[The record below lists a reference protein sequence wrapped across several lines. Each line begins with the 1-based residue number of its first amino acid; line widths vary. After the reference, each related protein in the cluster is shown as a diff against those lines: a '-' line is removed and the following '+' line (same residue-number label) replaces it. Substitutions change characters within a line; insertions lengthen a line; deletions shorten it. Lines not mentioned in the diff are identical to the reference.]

1 VTSSTDAAVSRAE
14 ISRIH
19 SIVAPHIRRTPVLR
33 VSGADLGLEL
43 EAVTLKLETTQRAGS
58 FKARG
63 AFTHLLTREIP
74 PAGVAAA
81 SGGNH
86 GAAVAFAAG
95 QLGVPARIFVPR
107 TSSALKLER
116 IRGSGASVVVHGEG
130 YADALAR
137 SEEWVRES
145 GAMVVHA
152 FDQPETILGQG
163 TLALELEEQI
173 PELDT
178 VLVGVGG
185 GGLISGIA
193 TWFEGR
199 CRIVGVEPE
208 LAPTLTHAL
217 AAGEPV
223 DAPTE
228 SLARSLAPRRVG
240 RLVFPIAARHVERTV
255 LVTDAEIL
263 HAQRV
268 LWDAIRIW
276 PEPEAAAALA
286 ALASGRYRPA
296 AGERIAVVVSGG
308 NAVMEVEP
316 TP

>member
-1 VTSSTDAAVSRAE
+1 MTAPTGVAISRAE
-14 ISRIH
+14 IERVHRI
-19 SIVAPHIRRTPVLR
+19 IAPAIRRTPVLR

-43 EAVTLKLETTQRAGS
+43 ESLTLKLETTQRAGS
-58 FKARG
+58 FKTRG
-63 AFTHLLTREIP
+63 AFTHLLTREVP
-74 PAGVAAA
+74 AAGVAAA

-95 QLGVPARIFVPR
+95 RLGVPARIFVPR
-107 TSSALKLER
+107 TSSAIKLER
-116 IRGSGASVVVHGEG
+116 IRSSGASVDVHGEG

-137 SEEWVRES
+137 SEAWVGES

-163 TLALELEEQI
+163 TLALELDEQV
-173 PELDT
+173 PDLDT

-199 CRIVGVEPE
+199 ARIVGVEPE
-208 LAPTLTHAL
+208 LAPTLTRAL

-228 SLARSLAPRRVG
+228 SLARSLAPKRVG
-240 RLVFPIAARHVERTV
+240 TLVYPIVARRVERTV
-255 LVTDAEIL
+255 LVSDDEIL
-263 HAQRV
+263 RAQRV
-268 LWDAIRIW
+268 LGRDPIW
-276 PEPEAAAALA
+276 PEPEAAAAFA
-286 ALASGRYRPA
+286 ALASGRYCPA
-296 AGERIAVVVSGG
+296 PDERVAVVVSGG
-308 NAVMEVEP
+308 NAIMEAELAG
-316 TP
+316 

>member
-1 VTSSTDAAVSRAE
+1 MSRAG
-14 ISRIH
+14 IARVHPIIAGH
-19 SIVAPHIRRTPVLR
+19 VRRTPVLE
-33 VSGADLGLEL
+33 VTAADLGFEAG
-43 EAVTLKLETTQRAGS
+43 AVTLKLETTQRAGS

-63 AFTHLLTREIP
+63 AFTHLLTRQVP
-74 PAGVAAA
+74 AAGVAAA

-107 TSSALKLER
+107 TSSELKLER
-116 IRGSGASVVVHGEG
+116 IRRAGASVVVDGEE

-137 SEEWVRES
+137 SEAWVRDS

-163 TLALELEEQI
+163 TLALELEEQV
-173 PELDT
+173 PNLDT

-208 LAPTLTHAL
+208 RAPTLTHAL
-217 AAGEPV
+217 AAGRPV
-223 DAPTE
+223 DAPTD
-228 SLARSLAPRRVG
+228 SLARSLAPKRVG
-240 RLVFPIAARHVERTV
+240 ELVFPIAARYVERTI
-255 LVTDAEIL
+255 LVSDEEIL
-263 HAQRV
+263 QAQRR
-268 LWDAIRIW
+268 LWDATRIW

-296 AGERIAVVVSGG
+296 PDERVVVVVSGG
-308 NAVMEVEP
+308 NAVMEA
-316 TP
+316 